1 MGDIKESGALFVRKV
16 SWTVDDN
23 LVRLLPVVVKRND
36 SSDDFQDDDDDG
48 KLLEWD
54 VLPDIQWPEL
64 GVKIREPF
72 HDGKKMTKNKKDA
85 KNESEDEA
93 DEAEELEEE

>member
-16 SWTVDDN
+16 SWTVDEN
-23 LVRLLPVVVKRND
+23 LVRLLPVVVRRN
-36 SSDDFQDDDDDG
+36 SSNDFEGDDG

-54 VLPDIQWPEL
+54 MLPDIRWPEL

-72 HDGKKMTKNKKDA
+72 HDAKKMRVNKDA
-85 KNESEDEA
+85 KKAGEDDA
-93 DEAEELEEE
+93 DEAEGLEEEE